1 ATTYAT
7 MLSDRLREHGSRCYL
22 INTGWSGGPYGVG
35 SRVDIAATR
44 EMVRAVIEGRLDDA
58 ETRKDP
64 FFGLNIP
71 VEVPG
76 VPTEIL
82 NPRGTWSDGDAYDEQ
97 ASKLAGL
104 FRENFT
110 KFESSVPEEVKA
122 AGPQA

>member
-1 ATTYAT
+1 
-7 MLSDRLREHGSRCYL
+7 
-22 INTGWSGGPYGVG
+22 
-35 SRVDIAATR
+35 VDIAATR
-44 EMVRAVIEGRLDDA
+44 EMVRAVIEGRLDGA
-58 ETRKDP
+58 ETREDP

-71 VEVPG
+71 IEVPG

-82 NPRGTWSDGDAYDEQ
+82 NPRDTWSDGDAYDEQ

-110 KFESSVPEEVKA
+110 KFESSVSEEVKA